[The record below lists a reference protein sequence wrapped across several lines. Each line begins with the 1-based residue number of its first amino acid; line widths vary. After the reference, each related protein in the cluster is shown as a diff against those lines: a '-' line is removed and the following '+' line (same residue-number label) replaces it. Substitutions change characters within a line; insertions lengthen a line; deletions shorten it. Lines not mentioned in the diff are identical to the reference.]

1 MYHLLLVDDE
11 DLTVER
17 LRSAI
22 DWPSLGVSQVF
33 SAFSMQQAQKLFLSE
48 RIDVMVCDIEMPAG
62 SGIELLRWVREQ
74 GYPTVNIFLT
84 GHADFS
90 YAKDALSLQ
99 TLEYILKPVSFEEV
113 ERVVRR
119 AVLQVKARQ
128 EEEETRRLQFF
139 RRLIQGEIMPN
150 SDSIGRAAQKIGLPY
165 SAASACIPAL
175 LASKDHFIME
185 ETSGAWD
192 TSPAIR
198 NIVEETVHPLLCR
211 PLSFSGCLLLLFPD
225 SLSQTEAAQHCQA
238 ALDAVFCSL
247 SFHLLFCLGEKV
259 PLEELKS
266 QVTRLQLEEREIVQ
280 DSGVFLM
287 DASQKPRRSPVGAKP
302 SYALWRT
309 MLEQG
314 DPDSVTRH
322 VQAYLDSLPRVDRET
337 LCRFYDGYWQMAY
350 TLLRS
355 HDISAHFLE
364 SSYPDE
370 VTHSL
375 PRLIGWVETLNRGLS
390 DCLKNGET
398 GAVVDRAKAFI
409 EEHIQGPVSRNQVA
423 ESVHLTPEYL
433 SRVFRKETGR
443 SLIEYITDV
452 KMEAAQEL
460 LSHSDLP
467 VSQIA
472 AQLGYGNFA
481 YFSQLF
487 RTRFQE
493 SPSDYRKFYRKQGS

>member
-22 DWPSLGVSQVF
+22 DWPSLGISQVF

-74 GYPTVNIFLT
+74 GYPAINIFLT

-113 ERVVRR
+113 EQAVRR
-119 AVLQVKARQ
+119 AVAQLRARQ
-128 EEEETRRLQFF
+128 EEEENYRTHFF

-150 SDSIGRAAQKIGLPY
+150 PDSIQRSAQKSGLTF
-165 SAASACIPAL
+165 SASSACIPAL
-175 LASKDHFIME
+175 LASKDHFIKKG
-185 ETSGAWD
+185 TAGGWD
-192 TSPAIR
+192 ASPAVR
-198 NIVEETVHPLLCR
+198 NIIEETVHPLLCR
-211 PLSFSGCLLLLFPD
+211 PLSFSGNLLLLFPD
-225 SLSQTEAAQHCQA
+225 SLSQAEAAQHCHA
-238 ALDAVFCSL
+238 VLDAVSCSL
-247 SFHLLFCLGEKV
+247 SLRLLFCLGEKV
-259 PLEELKS
+259 LLTELKDH
-266 QVTRLQLEEREIVQ
+266 VNRLAHEEREIVQ
-280 DSGVFLM
+280 ESGVFLL
-287 DASQKPRRSPVGAKP
+287 DAAQKPLRASTGAKP
-302 SYALWRT
+302 NYALWRT

-314 DPDSVTRH
+314 DPDGVTRH
-322 VQAYLDSLPRVDRET
+322 IRAYLDSLSRVDRET

-350 TLLRS
+350 TLLNA
-355 HDISAHFLE
+355 HDIPTHFLG

-375 PRLIGWVETLNRGLS
+375 PRLIEWVEAVNRELC

-409 EEHIQGPVSRNQVA
+409 EEHIQGPISRNQVA

-460 LSHSDLP
+460 LTHSDLP

-487 RTRFQE
+487 RARLRE
-493 SPSDYRKFYRKQGS
+493 SPSDYRKLYRKQRS